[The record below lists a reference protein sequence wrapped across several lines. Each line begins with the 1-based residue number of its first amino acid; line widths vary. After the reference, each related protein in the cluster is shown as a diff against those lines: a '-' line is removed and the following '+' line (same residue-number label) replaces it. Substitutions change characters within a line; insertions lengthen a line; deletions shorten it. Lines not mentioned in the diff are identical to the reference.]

1 MAVNVRLRVCG
12 VDLNPQKHIWVALQ
26 AIYGVGP
33 SVARTTL
40 RRLQIP
46 SDVLAGRLE
55 ARQLANIKQW
65 AEHEVTLG
73 SALRQMVFNNIDR
86 LKRIGCYRGLRH
98 RRHLPTRGQST
109 RTNAHTAKYSAN
121 WY

>member
-1 MAVNVRLRVCG
+1 MRVCG
-12 VDLNPQKHIWVALQ
+12 VDLNPQKHVWIALQ
-26 AIYGVGP
+26 TIYGAGP
-33 SVARTTL
+33 STVKATL

-46 SDVLAGRLE
+46 LNVPAGRLE
-55 ARQLANIKQW
+55 ASQLAAIKQW

-109 RTNAHTAKYSAN
+109 RTNAHTAKYSAGHIN
-121 WY
+121 L